1 MSKDMIK
8 SMKHSLLCCAQGQ
21 MSHLDK
27 VDAKELGEVIDM
39 IKDLEEA
46 MYYSVITEA
55 MQKQGHDEYKDKQ
68 ESIYYSDPYHIY
80 YKDWN
85 NGRMYYP
92 KTLDK
97 YYPEDDWYNDSY
109 APRMMGE
116 HGGSKYYHE
125 KEVQMMRDRREG
137 ISPISRRKYMEAKE
151 MHHDKNVQLQELEKY
166 MKELSDDI
174 IEMID
179 DASSEEK
186 KYLANKISALATK
199 VSKLDG

>member
-46 MYYSVITEA
+46 MYYCVITEA
-55 MQKQGHDEYKDKQ
+55 MLKQGHEEKQ
-68 ESIYYSDPYHIY
+68 ESIYYSDPYHVY
-80 YKDWN
+80 YKDN
-85 NGRMYYP
+85 
-92 KTLDK
+92 
-97 YYPEDDWYNDSY
+97 S
-109 APRMMGE
+109 
-116 HGGSKYYHE
+116 SHE
-125 KEVQMMRDRREG
+125 KKEKHHMKKDHREG
-137 ISPISRRKYMEAKE
+137 KSPMCRCKYMEAKE
-151 MHHDKNVQLQELEKY
+151 MHHDKNIQLQELEKY
-166 MKELSDDI
+166 MQELSNDI

-179 DASSEEK
+179 DASVEEK